1 MISYLFKNLLFTYL
15 AKGERNVE
23 HCSKCYLIISVQ
35 IKLSCFETSL
45 KTYQIFGN
53 APQDPRLLLNYSN
66 EISSFKQ
73 KNGSEN
79 SY

>member
-1 MISYLFKNLLFTYL
+1 MIFYLFRNLLFTYL

-23 HCSKCYLIISVQ
+23 YCGKCYLIISVQ

-53 APQDPRLLLNYSN
+53 ASQDPHLLLNYSN
-66 EISSFKQ
+66 VVSSFKQ